1 MTKEEIAA
9 KLRKAADYMDA
20 GDLRMAGRLAASCV
34 DDIDAL
40 RYPSTASVTATGS
53 GNTVVQTDHMVDAVE
68 LMNGGVNVWVKTV
81 WINGE
86 RVA

>member
-34 DDIDAL
+34 DDIDVPAL
-40 RYPSTASVTATGS
+40 QQTPFKGDGKSVVRPSSLIGS
-53 GNTVVQTDHMVDAVE
+53 SSGCE
-68 LMNGGVNVWVKTV
+68 V
-81 WINGE
+81 WINGK